1 MSFEKLRYIIKAA
14 RPNQWVKNL
23 VIFTSIIFGGKL
35 FDIDLL
41 SKSFYAF
48 LIFCLLSSTSYILN
62 DVIDYPYDKKHP
74 QKKLRPIAS
83 GKLSIPDAT
92 FVVFLLSLFSLI
104 LSLNFSISFFF
115 LSVVFL
121 SLHFFYSMYFKKH
134 PVLDIFTISFSF
146 VIRAYAG
153 QVATGF
159 HIQIWLFLTIFFISL
174 FIATI
179 KRQAELLAH
188 GVETRISLMA
198 YKQHLIDFMSTTFA
212 TSTIISYSLYT
223 FLEKPPE
230 IETPFSDFF
239 SHVFPGFEAR
249 KWFMITIPVVM
260 YGILRYAQLLY
271 EKEMGEAPEK
281 TITKD
286 IPLIATIVIWGTIVI
301 SLIYI
306 F

>member
-1 MSFEKLRYIIKAA
+1 MSLEKIRYIFKAA

-23 VIFTSIIFGGKL
+23 VIFTSIIFSGKL
-35 FDIDLL
+35 FDGDLFG
-41 SKSFYAF
+41 KSFYAF
-48 LIFCLLSSTSYILN
+48 IIFCLLSSTSYILN

-92 FVVFLLSLFSLI
+92 FIVFLVSLFSLI

-115 LSVVFL
+115 LSVIFL

-188 GVETRISLMA
+188 GVETRISLIS
-198 YKQHLIDFMSTTFA
+198 YKQHLIDFMCTTFA
-212 TSTIISYSLYT
+212 TSTVISYSLYT
-223 FLEKPPE
+223 FLEKPPQ
-230 IETPFSDFF
+230 IATPFSDFF
-239 SHVFPGFEAR
+239 SHFFPGFEAV

-271 EKEMGEAPEK
+271 EKEMGETPEK

-286 IPLIATIVIWGTIVI
+286 IPLIATIIVWGTIVI